1 MDSSQV
7 IMDHSVSNLLLFQS
21 EEEIPTK
28 LDPWDRQYDFFG
40 ESSSLKE
47 YISSA
52 REKMGREE
60 FVDYITAKWSKIVSA
75 SFREYC
81 DADMDEMINMFK
93 VNGLVSTM
101 VLFSYID
108 SAGNPG
114 LTLEDFFH
122 SDDAIIAPSELLQ
135 RYKENKKNIY
145 RKNLP
150 LSEEGLRLGYTVQ
163 YLPDIPAIESKST
176 YGNLRIRNWMPSLF
190 GTMMINVASSQRPC
204 RNSAEEQSK
213 KSFEEYPKSTPLED
227 VASFDQRLLHFV
239 NTWKNIGSTN
249 NYQKTLDGNE
259 RRVLKR
265 KIDDFSALMSIIQRL
280 TLLQPPYGDICDQAM
295 LCYLQELIFH
305 PSAIAI
311 LFHRLEMVT
320 QKEETVQSRQLDS
333 ALNDAAIKSSYPL
346 AFHAENIN
354 FKKDSYA
361 GRECY
366 LAYLRALAKTI
377 YCLCEKDVNS
387 CCELLREYINK
398 SFPRNGL
405 PQCDERHL
413 VPPDAFFG
421 RIYYTSEV
429 MLTVTTQI
437 LSCHNYFLH
446 NATFIDSDI
455 DAVTV
460 DTPDPWSDQH
470 LTVKVIR

>member
-1 MDSSQV
+1 MDNGQFF
-7 IMDHSVSNLLLFQS
+7 MDYSVSNLLLFQS
-21 EEEIPTK
+21 EEEIPTQ
-28 LDPWDRQYDFFG
+28 LDPLDTRYDFFG
-40 ESSSLKE
+40 ESSSLKG

-52 REKMGREE
+52 RKMMGRGEV
-60 FVDYITAKWSKIVSA
+60 VDYTTRWSKIVSA

-101 VLFSYID
+101 VLFSYLNSTED
-108 SAGNPG
+108 PG
-114 LTLEDFFH
+114 LTLGEFFH

-145 RKNLP
+145 RKDLP

-163 YLPDIPAIESKST
+163 YLPDLPAIESKGT
-176 YGNLRIRNWMPSLF
+176 YDNLRIRNWMPPLF
-190 GTMMINVASSQRPC
+190 RTMIINVASSQRPC
-204 RNSAEEQSK
+204 TKGQSK
-213 KSFEEYPKSTPLED
+213 KGFEEYSKSTPLEG
-227 VASFDQRLLHFV
+227 VASFDQRLLHFIS
-239 NTWKNIGSTN
+239 TWKNIGSTN

-311 LFHRLEMVT
+311 LFQRLETVK
-320 QKEETVQSRQLDS
+320 QEKDAVQSRQLDS
-333 ALNDAAIKSSYPL
+333 VLNDAAIKSSYPL
-346 AFHAENIN
+346 AFHTGNIN

-387 CCELLREYINK
+387 CYELLRECINK
-398 SFPRNGL
+398 SVPANYL
-405 PQCDERHL
+405 PQCDERDL
-413 VPPDAFFG
+413 TLPAAFFG
-421 RIYYTSEV
+421 ATYYTGEV
-429 MLTVTTQI
+429 MLTVTTRI
-437 LSCHNYFLH
+437 LSHHNYFLH
-446 NATFIDSDI
+446 NAIFIDSDI
-455 DAVTV
+455 GAVTV

-470 LTVKVIR
+470 LSVKVIR